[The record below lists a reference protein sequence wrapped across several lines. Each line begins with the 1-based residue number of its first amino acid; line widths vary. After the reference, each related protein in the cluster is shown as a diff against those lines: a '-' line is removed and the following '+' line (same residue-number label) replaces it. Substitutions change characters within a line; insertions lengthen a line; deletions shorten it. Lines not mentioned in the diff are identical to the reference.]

1 MLSCT
6 MNLHNYIIVKDG
18 NMAEWDKAEKV
29 NKRLVI
35 FAVSAALLVLIV
47 LGALNLMQR
56 IDDSEYAV
64 KMAQAETENVRISL
78 RASEENVRILEEKL
92 KAEEKELEAVS
103 SSLNSK
109 TEELNA
115 VNEKKDSAYLP
126 KKYPMRGNGVI
137 EIPQEDEDEGNPLPP
152 TAMYFKMYEGSK
164 AIATGN
170 GNIDS
175 ITEDEKYGTL
185 IEIDHGNGYHS
196 YYYGKGLVMVEQGQ
210 EIGDGDVLIYFT
222 EDEDYFVYLIKK
234 GNEYVDPMELMDI
247 SG

>member
-1 MLSCT
+1 
-6 MNLHNYIIVKDG
+6 
-18 NMAEWDKAEKV
+18 MAEWDLAEKV

-35 FAVSAALLVLIV
+35 FAICAGLIV
-47 LGALNLMQR
+47 LVVLGGLNLSQQ
-56 IDDSEYAV
+56 ITDSRFET
-64 KMAQAETENVRISL
+64 KMAQAETETIKTSL

-115 VNEKKDSAYLP
+115 INEKKESEYLP
-126 KKYPMRGNGVI
+126 RKYPMRGNGVI
-137 EIPQEDEDEGNPLPP
+137 VLPEEEEEGEETVSPLPE
-152 TAMYFKMYEGSK
+152 TAIYFKMYEGSK
-164 AIATGN
+164 AVATGN

-196 YYYGKGLVMVEQGQ
+196 YYYGKGLIMVEQGQ
-210 EIGDGDVLIYFT
+210 EIGDGDVLIYFN
-222 EDEDYFVYLIKK
+222 EDDNYFVYLIKN

>member
-1 MLSCT
+1 
-6 MNLHNYIIVKDG
+6 
-18 NMAEWDKAEKV
+18 MAEWDLAEKI
-29 NKRLVI
+29 NKRLVV
-35 FAVSAALLVLIV
+35 FAVIAGLIV
-47 LGALNLMQR
+47 LVVLGVLNFSQKLN
-56 IDDSEYAV
+56 DSEFETR
-64 KMAQAETENVRISL
+64 MAQAETENMKVSL

-109 TEELNA
+109 NEELMEIKEKSE
-115 VNEKKDSAYLP
+115 NEHLP
-126 KKYPMRGNGVI
+126 KKYPMRGNGAIVLP
-137 EIPQEDEDEGNPLPP
+137 EEDEIDKDNPLPE
-152 TAMYFKMYEGSK
+152 TAVYFKMFEGSK
-164 AIATGN
+164 AVATGN

-210 EIGDGDVLIYFT
+210 EIDSGEVLIYFT
-222 EDEDYFVYLIKK
+222 EDDHNFVYLIKN
-234 GNEYVDPMELMDI
+234 GSEYVDPMELMDI